1 MRNVS
6 AVTAQ
11 RSHSFGPNI
20 LTLIRFPSDPSN
32 AVGEAH
38 LKIHAFY
45 VTLLYSVIQIGIFVL
60 VDVSGTTI

>member
-6 AVTAQ
+6 AVTQ
-11 RSHSFGPNI
+11 RSHCFGPNV
-20 LTLIRFPSDPSN
+20 LTLIRFPSDPST

-45 VTLLYSVIQIGIFVL
+45 VTSLYCESEIGIYVL
-60 VDVSGTTI
+60 IMDVSGTTT